1 MTPGAI
7 RALGEI
13 ALRVRDLEMMT
24 TFYRDVVGLEVL
36 RETESAV
43 FFTLGESH
51 GGHTA
56 VFVLFD
62 RSATES
68 APPEAARSTLDHLA
82 FAIDCAD
89 HDAERERLED
99 SGFDVETIE
108 HVWVGWRSLYVRD
121 PEGNLVEWVCHDP
134 SIGTGEGE

>member
-1 MTPGAI
+1 MTRGAV

-13 ALRVRDLEMMT
+13 ALWVRDLEAMT
-24 TFYRDVVGLEVL
+24 AFYRDVVGLEVL
-36 RETESAV
+36 REMETAV

-62 RSATES
+62 RSASEA
-68 APPEAARSTLDHLA
+68 APSEAARSTLDHLA
-82 FAIDCAD
+82 FAIDLAD
-89 HDAERERLED
+89 YEAERERLEEL
-99 SGFDVETIE
+99 GFDVDVVDHE
-108 HVWVGWRSLYVRD
+108 WVAWRSLYVRD

-134 SIGTGEGE
+134 SVGA

>member
-1 MTPGAI
+1 MHGAV

-13 ALRVRDLEMMT
+13 ALRVGDLEAMT
-24 TFYRDVVGLEVL
+24 AFYRDVVGLEVL
-36 RETESAV
+36 RALDSAV

-62 RSATES
+62 RSASET
-68 APPEAARSTLDHLA
+68 APPEAARSTLDHVA
-82 FAIDCAD
+82 FAIDLAD
-89 HDAERERLED
+89 YEAERRRLEEL
-99 SGFDVETIE
+99 GFDVEVVE
-108 HVWVGWRSLYVRD
+108 HGWVGWRSLYVRD

-134 SIGTGEGE
+134 SVGP